1 MMDRQTGTLGLAL
14 ASVILLQSLLVVSAD
29 TVITAEGTEIFSAG
43 SFEEEGDWS
52 ISATSG
58 FSGNP
63 ALYTAGMVADGELS
77 FTHDRPENL
86 EVETSWA
93 ETSITASNSSTGAPD
108 SFYTWSK
115 GPNITVGGFD
125 FSALHSRAI
134 ANVSLVLHFEIP
146 DNLNSDSVRII
157 LQGVGN
163 DRLVTTYTRT
173 LSGVFKMNNP
183 LVVPVDDLADWNWNY
198 IEGASVTFDYV
209 SQGGGSDDSEVRV
222 DAVGIRVKYYQPW
235 YSFENSIAI
244 STLFGDGSPIV
255 DISPYEGITNNLDIE
270 SCGLSPSGSE
280 SGEWEFDIEVPPL
293 QQLGRIHTYGSGNH
307 TIWAL
312 ADGNVGG
319 YYQIQ
324 SGDLLQYPESL
335 QHIRIQIQDGCI
347 SGARVDINDPHLVV
361 SGSVGGGVSG
371 LSPTGSSIRFAI
383 GDYLVESLPISLGSF
398 TVEVPVGHALPSLT
412 ESANVGVATRFQ
424 WSSDGTNETTVVHVE
439 SMSIS
444 GGYLVEWDLDPTCIP
459 FDDLGMQ
466 EDGGGIIIPL
476 SSRCSDDITEPQSL
490 TLNTWGSDESII
502 IPSSSGSDLV
512 LQPVSN
518 AHGDSEIYVEVLDE
532 RGNKWSDSFTVSIS
546 EVLDEPTLEG
556 LPLGVYMELGET
568 LVIEIDI
575 DDPDTAMPSIMTSKS
590 WATIDSGGN
599 LQLSPV
605 AVGTHIVEVTVSD
618 GVNQI
623 SQQIEVIVTAK
634 PDLVVES
641 VSISSATSSGNTFR
655 DGEVARISIFVR
667 NQGMGVAVGVDIRCL
682 VDGVFVGT
690 AVIDLIESGGLGET
704 NCDAALSGP
713 GTQMIRIVADGTNS
727 IQETNEEN
735 NEKSVEIDVS
745 GRESNS
751 EKDVGVDRGPAIIV
765 GSIGL
770 IAIAI
775 TALRLGPGRVKK
787 PYNKRGK

>member
-1 MMDRQTGTLGLAL
+1 MMGRETGVLGLAL
-14 ASVILLQSLLVVSAD
+14 TSVILLQSILVVSAD
-29 TVITAEGTEIFSAG
+29 TVINAEGIEIFSPG
-43 SFEEEGDWS
+43 SFEEEDDWS

-77 FTHDRPENL
+77 FTHDRPDNF

-93 ETSITASNSSTGAPD
+93 QSSITDSNSSTGLPD
-108 SFYTWSK
+108 SFYTWSR

-125 FSALHSRAI
+125 FSAFHSRAI

-146 DNLNSDSVRII
+146 DNLNSDSVRIV
-157 LQGVGN
+157 LHGVGS

-183 LVVPVDDLADWNWNY
+183 LIVPVDNLADWNWNY

-244 STLFGDGSPIV
+244 SALLGDNSPIIDV
-255 DISPYEGITNNLDIE
+255 SPYEGTTENLNIE
-270 SCGLSPSGSE
+270 SCGLTPSDGTL
-280 SGEWEFDIEVPPL
+280 GEWEFDIVVPPL

-312 ADGNVGG
+312 AGDAGG
-319 YYQIQ
+319 EYYQIQ
-324 SGDLLQYPESL
+324 SGDLLQNSESMH
-335 QHIRIQIQDGCI
+335 HIKIRIQDGCI

-361 SGSVGGGVSG
+361 SGSVAGEVGG

-383 GDYLVESLPISLGSF
+383 GDYLVESLPIELGSF
-398 TVEVPVGHALPSLT
+398 TVEVPVGHALPSPT

-444 GGYLVEWDLDPTCIP
+444 GGYLVEWDLDPSCIP
-459 FDDLGMQ
+459 FDDLEME

-476 SSRCSDDITEPQSL
+476 SSRCYDDITEPQGL
-490 TLNTWGSDESII
+490 TVNTWGSDESVIL
-502 IPSSSGSDLV
+502 PSSSGSDLV
-512 LQPVSN
+512 LQPVSD

-532 RGNKWSDSFTVSIS
+532 RGNRWSDSFTVSIS
-546 EVLDEPTLEG
+546 EVPDEPTLEG
-556 LPLGVYMELGET
+556 LPLSVYIELGET
-568 LVIEIDI
+568 LEIEIDI
-575 DDPDTAMPSIMTSKS
+575 NDPDTEIPSIMTSKS
-590 WATIDSGGN
+590 WATIDSNGN
-599 LQLSPV
+599 LQLAPV
-605 AVGTHIVEVTVSD
+605 AVGTHVVEVTVSD

-623 SQQIEVIVTAK
+623 SQQLEVIVTAK
-634 PDLVVES
+634 PDLVVETI
-641 VSISSATSSGNTFR
+641 SITSSTTSGNTFR

-667 NQGMGVAVGVDIRCL
+667 NQGMGEAVGVDIRCL

-690 AVIDLIESGGLGET
+690 VVIDLIESGGLGET
-704 NCDAALSGP
+704 SCDTALSGP
-713 GTQMIRIVADGTNS
+713 GTQLIRIVADGTNS

-745 GRESNS
+745 GRAADSGE
-751 EKDVGVDRGPAIIV
+751 VGGIDRGPAIIV
-765 GSIGL
+765 GSVGL
-770 IAIAI
+770 IAIAL
-775 TALRLGPGRVKK
+775 TALRLGPGKVKK
-787 PYNKRGK
+787 PYDKRGK